1 MACCLAE
8 GTCCACLECSGL
20 LASCCMPSCCAADR
34 EGADEK
40 AVVAKNY
47 ARAKWFYLTGF
58 TITIILTWILKAQS
72 ASWFASYLPNS
83 FCTQPPDVL
92 CAQQEIALRI
102 SFGNFCFFALHFL
115 ALLACNRV
123 DDWRIE
129 LHTHMLF
136 PQFLLWIGTL
146 IGFFFIPSNVLYG
159 YAQAARA
166 GSGIFLVVQLILLVH
181 LVYEI
186 NEWLVERDDHLAW
199 ALLISGTLVGLGLGL
214 TLIGF
219 SYQFYSPFKDC
230 SLNLFF
236 ITFSIVTMFFLFL
249 VLFVPNRAPTA
260 GLMTSS
266 LVFLYCCFL
275 LYSALHSEPTEY
287 VCVSPTASSG
297 NWLVVVGFFIC
308 LASVVY
314 STFSAGVGSRDMF
327 GYGDKDDEYPPYR
340 AEFFHLV
347 FALASMYIA
356 MLFSNW
362 SVSPSTKEFSI
373 DYGWGSTW
381 AKMAAKW
388 ACEALYTW
396 TVLAPAIFPDR
407 DFGYGTK

>member
-1 MACCLAE
+1 MATCCL
-8 GTCCACLECSGL
+8 
-20 LASCCMPSCCAADR
+20 PSCCTPDR

-40 AVVAKNY
+40 ANVAKDY
-47 ARAKWFYLTGF
+47 ARSKWFYFTGF
-58 TITIILTWILKAQS
+58 TITIILTWILKAETGP
-72 ASWFASYLPNS
+72 WFATYLPNS
-83 FCTQPPDVL
+83 YCTASQDVL

-102 SFGNFCFFALHFL
+102 SFGNFSFFFLHFL
-115 ALLACNRV
+115 VLLATNNV
-123 DDWRIE
+123 EDWRIE

-136 PQFLLWIGTL
+136 FKALAWIGTL
-146 IGFFFIPSNVLYG
+146 IGFFFVPSNALYG

-186 NEWLVERDDHLAW
+186 NEWLVERDDHWAW
-199 ALLISGTLVGLGLGL
+199 AILITGTLAGLALGL
-214 TLIGF
+214 TLIGL
-219 SYQFYSPFKDC
+219 SYEYYSPYKDC

-249 VLFVPNRAPTA
+249 VLFIPNRAPTA

-275 LYSALHSEPTEY
+275 LYSALHSEPSDY
-287 VCVSPTASSG
+287 VCVAPTASSG
-297 NWLVVVGFFIC
+297 NWLQVLGFFIA
-308 LASVVY
+308 LAAVLY
-314 STFSAGVGSRDMF
+314 STFSAGIGSRDMF
-327 GYGDKDDEYPPYR
+327 GYGGEKDDDFPPYR
-340 AEFFHLV
+340 ADFFHLV

-356 MLFSNW
+356 MLFTNW
-362 SVSPSTKEFSI
+362 AVSPSTKEFSI

-388 ACEALYTW
+388 ACELLYCW
-396 TVLAPAIFPDR
+396 TVIAPALFPDR
-407 DFGYGTK
+407 DFGYGSK